1 MLDEIILKLKRHKN
15 KAIILVVALVVLDFL
30 IFWQISGEGRTNR
43 DLRIYFLDVGQGD
56 SELVLLPGGVK
67 VLIDGGPPNSRILG
81 NLEKIILPTDRY
93 IDLVMMSHPQLDHFG
108 GLIDVFKRYRV
119 GAFLTNGRKGEAQAF
134 ADLEKIIEE
143 NSVKTVVLAKN
154 DVIRYENNYFK
165 IISPDKNTLQ
175 AKELNDTALVAELTS
190 NNSKTLFTG
199 DIGVNIEEEL
209 LKVFNSPID
218 ILKVAHHG
226 SKYSSFGGF
235 LEVLNPK
242 VAVIEVGKNSY
253 GHPTAE
259 VLKRL
264 EGVGS
269 KIFRTD
275 LDGIIELIIDGQTIK
290 VLKNI

>member
-15 KAIILVVALVVLDFL
+15 KAIILLAALVVLDFL
-30 IFWQISGEGRTNR
+30 IFWQISGEGKTNR
-43 DLRIYFLDVGQGD
+43 DLKIYFLDVGQGD

-81 NLEKIILPTDRY
+81 NLEKILLPTDRY

-119 GAFLTNGRKGEAQAF
+119 GAFLANGRKGEAQAF

-143 NSVKTVVLAKN
+143 NDVKTVVLAKN
-154 DVIRYENNYFK
+154 DAIRYENNYFK
-165 IISPDKNTLQ
+165 IISPDKSTLQ

-199 DIGVNIEEEL
+199 DIGVKIEEEL
-209 LKVFNSPID
+209 LEVFNSPID

-235 LEVLNPK
+235 LKILNPK

-275 LDGIIELIIDGQTIK
+275 LDGIIELIVDGQTIK